1 VLVVTVDESGST
13 VVPPDD
19 DLQQRLARLEAVSDL
34 TLSRLD
40 VEDLLPE
47 LLERVR
53 DLLGTDTSAVLL
65 ADETRKFLV
74 ATAACGL
81 EEEVRQGSRVPIGQ
95 GFAGRVAAERRPV
108 TIEVSPK
115 TVVNPVL
122 TMKGIKSMLGVPL
135 LAGDDVLGV
144 LHVGTLRPH
153 EFTAADIDL
162 LEQAADR
169 AALAIQ
175 ASRAR
180 ADESAALSLQ
190 RAFSPQQ
197 LPSPAGLD
205 LAARYVPGS
214 RSGVGGD
221 WYDVFPLPHG
231 MIGITMGDVMGHGL
245 KAAAVM
251 GRLRG
256 GLRAYALE
264 DDDPGRVLQRLDRM
278 FQHFEP
284 GQTATV
290 LYAMLDPRTG
300 EVWAS
305 SAGHLPPALAL
316 RGQDATMVAVPADVM
331 LGVLHDLRRRT
342 TQFTVPQ
349 GALLCLFTDGLVER
363 RRSDLDKSLDLLRR
377 ALSAETPSAEAACAD
392 VMAALVGDVNVE
404 DDVALLILK
413 RDTSPAGVT
422 AL

>member
-1 VLVVTVDESGST
+1 MVTVNESGHA
-13 VVPPDD
+13 VRPPGDG
-19 DLQQRLARLEAVSDL
+19 LEQRLERLEAVSDL
-34 TLSRLD
+34 ALSRLD
-40 VEDLLPE
+40 VQDLLPE

-53 DLLGTDTSAVLL
+53 DLLGTDTSAILL
-65 ADETRKFLV
+65 ADDSGKFLV

-108 TIEVSPK
+108 TIEVSPT

-122 TMKGIKSMLGVPL
+122 TIKGIKSMLGVPM
-135 LAGDDVLGV
+135 LAGEQVLGV
-144 LHVGTLRPH
+144 LHVGTMHPH
-153 EFTAADIDL
+153 EFTDADVDL
-162 LEQAADR
+162 LAQAADR

-175 ASRAR
+175 ASRSR
-180 ADESAALSLQ
+180 ADENAALALQ
-190 RAFSPQQ
+190 RALSPQQ

-221 WYDVFPLPHG
+221 WYDVFALPDG
-231 MIGITMGDVMGHGL
+231 LIGITMGDVVGHGL
-245 KAAAVM
+245 RSATVM

-256 GLRAYALE
+256 GLRAYALD
-264 DDDPGRVLQRLDRM
+264 DDDPARVLWRLDHM

-305 SAGHLPPALAL
+305 SAGHLPPAMAL
-316 RGQDATMVAVPADVM
+316 RGQEAQMVDVPSDVM
-331 LGVLHDLRRRT
+331 LGVLHDLKRRT
-342 TQFTVPQ
+342 TRFTVPQ

-363 RRSDLDKSLDLLRR
+363 RRADLDKSLELLRR
-377 ALSAETPSAEAACAD
+377 ALSAEAPSAEAACAD
-392 VMAALVGDVNVE
+392 VMAALVGDVKVE

-413 RDTSPAGVT
+413 RDHSRAGT
-422 AL
+422 AAI